1 MQTSKLAR
9 EKNFMV
15 GSLIMRV
22 YEQAECS
29 MTETEFLRLV
39 DDTLSQIE
47 DAFENAGQAGD
58 IDVECSRSGS
68 LLEIEF
74 LQNKTKIIINSQAAI
89 SELWVAAKSGGFH
102 YRHDGQQWRNT
113 RDNSELMAVLRDI
126 ASSQGGLTI

>member
-1 MQTSKLAR
+1 
-9 EKNFMV
+9 
-15 GSLIMRV
+15 
-22 YEQAECS
+22 

-58 IDVECSRSGS
+58 VDVECSRSGS

-126 ASSQGGLTI
+126 ARSQGGLTI

>member
-1 MQTSKLAR
+1 
-9 EKNFMV
+9 
-15 GSLIMRV
+15 
-22 YEQAECS
+22 

-47 DAFENAGQAGD
+47 DAFESAGQGGD

-74 LQNKTKIIINSQAAI
+74 LHNKSKIIINSQAAI

-102 YRHDGQQWRNT
+102 YKYDGKKWRNT
-113 RDNSELMAVLRDI
+113 RDNSELMVVLGDI
-126 ASSQGGLTI
+126 ALQQGGLTITVT